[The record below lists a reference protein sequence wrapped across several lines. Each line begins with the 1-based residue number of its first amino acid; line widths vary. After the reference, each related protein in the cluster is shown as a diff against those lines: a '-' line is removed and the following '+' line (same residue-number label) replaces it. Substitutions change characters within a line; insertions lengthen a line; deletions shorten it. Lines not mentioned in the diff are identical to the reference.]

1 MCIFEFSNI
10 SAKYNITY
18 ILTLYITYPS
28 YSLIDY
34 VIVQLYTFCCIDY
47 DSMDVIYIYIS
58 MNFQFVGLFWDVFTV
73 PVNHP

>member
-1 MCIFEFSNI
+1 MLLYDYII
-10 SAKYNITY
+10 S
-18 ILTLYITYPS
+18 
-28 YSLIDY
+28 
-34 VIVQLYTFCCIDY
+34 VDY